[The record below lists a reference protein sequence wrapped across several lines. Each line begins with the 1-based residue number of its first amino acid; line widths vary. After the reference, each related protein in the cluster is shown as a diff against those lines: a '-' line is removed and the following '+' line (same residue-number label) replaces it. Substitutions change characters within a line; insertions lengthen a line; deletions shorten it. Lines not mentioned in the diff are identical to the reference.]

1 MLPKHIIGVV
11 LAVKERKEKRER
23 DGKNAF
29 KNDQFCS
36 ITPDLK
42 KRKEKKKRP
51 ICSLAEVMLK
61 HIIGVVQS
69 RASHMLLLPYDFK

>member
-42 KRKEKKKRP
+42 KRKEKKKD
-51 ICSLAEVMLK
+51 
-61 HIIGVVQS
+61 QS
-69 RASHMLLLPYDFK
+69 AALPK